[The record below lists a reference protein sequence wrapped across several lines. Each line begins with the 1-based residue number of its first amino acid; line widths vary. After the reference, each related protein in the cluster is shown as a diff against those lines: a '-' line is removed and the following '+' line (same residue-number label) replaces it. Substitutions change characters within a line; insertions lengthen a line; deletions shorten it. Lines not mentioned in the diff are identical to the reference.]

1 MTITNKLKRSLLSV
15 LVAAGLSIGC
25 NDYRPVDNQP
35 KMPVAEAEQTAERT
49 YSLTLPIRDNSG
61 NEISSAAY
69 QHLGQELSDHFGG
82 VSIQPHTFG
91 CWYDS
96 DNKKLQCEEN
106 KIFYSSRDCED
117 KQSLQDKFG
126 TDNCA
131 KIREID
137 RNFVNDIAK
146 EYGAK
151 LVPVQCLRPRKLGK
165 RLFRRRREKGKTPR
179 GGSLRKQEETM
190 VPLEPKINVLSRK

>member
-151 LVPVQCLRPRKLGK
+151 LGQSSVYVQESWGSVSFVEGERK
-165 RLFRRRREKGKTPR
+165 EKLPEELLKKAG
-179 GGSLRKQEETM
+179 EETKWS
-190 VPLEPKINVLSRK
+190 L